1 MNAVVILGHLI
12 VDRQRRRLVLDGLSV
27 DQFHELRQ
35 VLVSVI
41 DVGDIDCL
49 RSINIPRCLPI
60 SSIDRF
66 AAERSPARIAIT
78 AFMRSLR
85 RTHSSSSKIRAPARG
100 DRFCLLAACGR
111 PGRRLKALGQAEAPP
126 SAAQPRCRQGWG
138 EVWNSAAGLLDI
150 SRYACVSRV
159 TT

>member
-66 AAERSPARIAIT
+66 AVARSPARIAIT

-100 DRFCLLAACGR
+100 GSVLPIGSLWPTRPAAEGAR
-111 PGRRLKALGQAEAPP
+111 PGRGAAFGSPAEMPP
-126 SAAQPRCRQGWG
+126 RMGRSMEQRSRP
-138 EVWNSAAGLLDI
+138 
-150 SRYACVSRV
+150 SRYQ
-159 TT
+159 